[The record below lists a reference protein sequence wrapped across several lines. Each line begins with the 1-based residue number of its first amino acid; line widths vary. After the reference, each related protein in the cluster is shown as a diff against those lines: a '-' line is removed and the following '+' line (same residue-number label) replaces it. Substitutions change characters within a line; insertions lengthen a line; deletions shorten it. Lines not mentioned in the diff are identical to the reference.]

1 MEQLPEILIRCRL
14 HVAAGGKLKAA
25 LKGCSK
31 NFIKCIDEFGGVW
44 YRTVEAPRGAKELQ
58 MSERQ
63 KNRLLAVYLILVNA
77 GAQVS
82 DSMKKA
88 VEKIENERMAERVAK
103 A

>member
-1 MEQLPEILIRCRL
+1 
-14 HVAAGGKLKAA
+14 
-25 LKGCSK
+25 
-31 NFIKCIDEFGGVW
+31 
-44 YRTVEAPRGAKELQ
+44 

-77 GAQVS
+77 GVQVS
-82 DSMKKA
+82 DSMKKT

>member
-1 MEQLPEILIRCRL
+1 
-14 HVAAGGKLKAA
+14 
-25 LKGCSK
+25 
-31 NFIKCIDEFGGVW
+31 
-44 YRTVEAPRGAKELQ
+44 

-82 DSMKKA
+82 DGMKKA
-88 VEKIENERMAERVAK
+88 VEKIEIERMAERVAK

>member
-1 MEQLPEILIRCRL
+1 
-14 HVAAGGKLKAA
+14 
-25 LKGCSK
+25 
-31 NFIKCIDEFGGVW
+31 
-44 YRTVEAPRGAKELQ
+44 

-77 GAQVS
+77 GLQVS

-88 VEKIENERMAERVAK
+88 VENIERERLAERVAK

>member
-1 MEQLPEILIRCRL
+1 
-14 HVAAGGKLKAA
+14 
-25 LKGCSK
+25 
-31 NFIKCIDEFGGVW
+31 
-44 YRTVEAPRGAKELQ
+44 

>member
-1 MEQLPEILIRCRL
+1 
-14 HVAAGGKLKAA
+14 
-25 LKGCSK
+25 
-31 NFIKCIDEFGGVW
+31 
-44 YRTVEAPRGAKELQ
+44 

-63 KNRLLAVYLILVNA
+63 KNRLLAVYLILINA
-77 GAQVS
+77 GVQVS

>member
-1 MEQLPEILIRCRL
+1 
-14 HVAAGGKLKAA
+14 
-25 LKGCSK
+25 
-31 NFIKCIDEFGGVW
+31 
-44 YRTVEAPRGAKELQ
+44 

-77 GAQVS
+77 GVQVS

>member
-1 MEQLPEILIRCRL
+1 
-14 HVAAGGKLKAA
+14 
-25 LKGCSK
+25 
-31 NFIKCIDEFGGVW
+31 
-44 YRTVEAPRGAKELQ
+44 

-77 GAQVS
+77 GVQVS
-82 DSMKKA
+82 DSMRKA